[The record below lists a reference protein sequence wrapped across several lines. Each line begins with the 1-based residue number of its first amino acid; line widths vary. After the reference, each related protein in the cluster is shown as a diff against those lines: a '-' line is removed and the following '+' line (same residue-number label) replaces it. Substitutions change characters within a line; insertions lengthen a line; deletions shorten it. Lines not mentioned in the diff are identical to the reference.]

1 MTAIPITPS
10 QITAFLIM
18 KPVGSRG
25 HEQVDCLLYPL
36 LDDFTASVELTG
48 IGLS

>member
-1 MTAIPITPS
+1 MTAFPITPS

-18 KPVGSRG
+18 EPVGSRG

-36 LDDFTASVELTG
+36 LDDFTTPVELAG